1 MAVTE
6 AKDMTIPVFPVVVTM
21 EEMAETVVVEGRV
34 LLMVNMCSLETAEMA
49 VKADT
54 LVPTGKVSMEE
65 MAEKV
70 LMVEEGAM
78 EKMQKHGGLLA
89 EKVVMEEIVMA
100 ERLEPKALA
109 EQVVDG
115 ETRGLMETLD
125 KRRMITKPII
135 PMFK

>member
-1 MAVTE
+1 
-6 AKDMTIPVFPVVVTM
+6 MTIPVFPVVVTM

-34 LLMVNMCSLETAEMA
+34 LLTVDMCAPEMGVMA

-78 EKMQKHGGLLA
+78 EKMQKHGGLLV
-89 EKVVMEEIVMA
+89 ETEEMEEIVMA
-100 ERLEPKALA
+100 EKLAEPGEAA

-115 ETRGLMETLD
+115 EKRVLMENLD